1 MKTFKMTVP
10 YTYMVSGDY
19 EHEITEDQ
27 VLEYFEV
34 ESIDE
39 IDPEK
44 LEEYLREEADDA
56 SYDIDDEVIFQ
67 LVREQKGL
75 ETQLDDIQIELELL

>member
-1 MKTFKMTVP
+1 
-10 YTYMVSGDY
+10 MVCGDY